1 MNVAACPRTRPRSRP
16 KRAPWFTAP
25 MADAELGETPF
36 TGPAIPSEPLWDE
49 QDLHDHADDERS
61 VARGT

>member
-1 MNVAACPRTRPRSRP
+1 
-16 KRAPWFTAP
+16 

-36 TGPAIPSEPLWDE
+36 TGPDICGEPLWDD